1 MWRIH
6 RQAHYLYKSMHN
18 VFKRVK
24 EWRMQRF
31 KERYYGN
38 MLNRRVKIHMQKY
51 GRDIKER
58 NLIRLRH
65 VINVMSMISWGIHY
79 KKMHIILKDFLERKD
94 EVRVITNK
102 FVSYYENVS
111 VMQLKMKIILKRK
124 IGRFSIISDLWDQ
137 EIQMFFL
144 GKCLSNKN
152 SKYFKKFKKLSLE
165 VGFIKKD
172 IKDSII
178 K

>member
-1 MWRIH
+1 
-6 RQAHYLYKSMHN
+6 
-18 VFKRVK
+18 
-24 EWRMQRF
+24 
-31 KERYYGN
+31 
-38 MLNRRVKIHMQKY
+38 
-51 GRDIKER
+51 
-58 NLIRLRH
+58 
-65 VINVMSMISWGIHY
+65 
-79 KKMHIILKDFLERKD
+79 MHIILKDFLERKD